1 MPAKLILVVED
12 EAVQLA
18 MVTKFLK
25 GAGYGVIEARDGMA
39 AISIARKEH
48 PDLVLLDLGLP
59 QGDGFAVMQRLQLLP
74 STAKIPVVVLSS
86 RDAANTEDAAK
97 QAGARA
103 YLQKPV
109 DKEKLL
115 KAIGE
120 TIENPR

>member
-1 MPAKLILVVED
+1 MPGKLILVVED

-18 MVTKFLK
+18 LVSELLK
-25 GAGYGVIEARDGMA
+25 NAGYQVIEARDVIVA
-39 AISIARKEH
+39 VSVARKEN

-59 QGDGFAVMQRLQLLP
+59 EGDGFAVMERLQLLP

-86 RDAANTEDAAK
+86 RDAANTAAAAK

-103 YLQKPV
+103 YLEKPV

-115 KAIGE
+115 AVLAQVVG
-120 TIENPR
+120 TL